1 MSHEK
6 CEVIPPLRFEVL
18 TSFYND
24 MDTFL
29 MGDVNLSDKVRG
41 GYNRLRHFH
50 AIVPDEVAYKVA
62 LDSLDL
68 ESLSERLTYLPPCP
82 PHFTIE
88 AFKKALHKS
97 SHYGSNVYPLMTSLC
112 LFLDSQELYYELKR
126 EQSPIDLNEYSL
138 LISELNYPIK
148 LAICK
153 ADVAIF
159 GKWGKLLVPGL

>member
-6 CEVIPPLRFEVL
+6 CEAIPPLRFEVL

-29 MGDVNLSDKVRG
+29 MGNLNLSDKVRG

-68 ESLSERLTYLPPCP
+68 ESLSERLTYLPPCL
-82 PHFTIE
+82 PHFILL
-88 AFKKALHKS
+88 LHS
-97 SHYGSNVYPLMTSLC
+97 VPL
-112 LFLDSQELYYELKR
+112 
-126 EQSPIDLNEYSL
+126 SL
-138 LISELNYPIK
+138 LPSTPSLLTLVSLIS
-148 LAICK
+148 LATTTTVLCS
-153 ADVAIF
+153 
-159 GKWGKLLVPGL
+159 LTRP